1 MAQDSDDRGLSR
13 YIERARRIPLLDR
26 ETEHETAVKAA
37 AGDVA
42 ARELLVRSNLR
53 VVISL
58 AVQHPRKGV
67 RHADLIAEGNIGLL
81 VAAQKFD
88 PSRGT
93 RFVSYAGFWIRAYI
107 LDLVVRSAA
116 VVGAGSGPMRSKVF
130 FRLRRERA
138 RLAQASIDGAE
149 RVKILAQSLGTTEE
163 KMEHM
168 LQHLDLRSV
177 SLDAPVGTEAST
189 TLLDTMSNA
198 EPDAESRLVDEE
210 QSSIT
215 HRRLHAALAKLDP
228 RERFIVEQRFMQDEE
243 ASLADLGR
251 TLGVSRE
258 RARQLEVR
266 ARGKLRE
273 HLGDLAAMR
282 SAA

>member
-1 MAQDSDDRGLSR
+1 MGQDSDDRGLSR
-13 YIERARRIPLLDR
+13 YIERVRRIPLLDR
-26 ETEHETAVKAA
+26 ETEHDTAVRAA
-37 AGDVA
+37 AGDAA

-53 VVISL
+53 FVISL
-58 AVQHPRKGV
+58 AVQHQRKGV
-67 RHADLIAEGNIGLL
+67 RLADLIAEGNIGLL
-81 VAAQKFD
+81 IASQKFD
-88 PSRGT
+88 PTRGT

-138 RLAQASIDGAE
+138 RLAQASVEGAE
-149 RVKILAQSLGTTEE
+149 RVKILAESLGTTEE
-163 KMEHM
+163 KMEQM

-177 SLDAPVGTEAST
+177 SLDAPVGAEGSS
-189 TLLDTMSNA
+189 TLLDTMSA
-198 EPDAESRLVDEE
+198 HEPDAENRLVHEE
-210 QSSIT
+210 QSSIA
-215 HRRLHAALAKLDP
+215 HERLHAALAKLDP
-228 RERFIVEQRFMQDEE
+228 RERFIVEQRFRQDEE

-273 HLGDLAAMR
+273 QLGDLAAMR
-282 SAA
+282 AAA